1 MFDLACHIEYL
12 LMSHDCVVAP
22 GLGAFLIHETPA
34 RYDEATRRFMPPTR
48 ATGFNE
54 AVTINDGLLAESVAR
69 RERISLQ
76 SATSRIEAEISSF
89 RHQLAQG
96 QPLALGQ
103 IGEMRMEEDGRLLFN
118 PSECS
123 AATLRYNGLLPLNIL
138 TLQDMEQEKTDSVDD
153 GEISS
158 PTILPLILKIAASL
172 IFLMV
177 AGGIFLTTNR
187 LIGER
192 KPDMA
197 FMDSGIMSRISV
209 LAPQPTEETLPLSR
223 EIHLNI
229 AVPQADAVTPAAVE
243 NMDGAEAAGTTGHVN
258 DGISAADRY
267 ILVVGS
273 FPKLESA
280 QKYIIDK
287 PTLRIH
293 EMDGRYRIYA
303 ASTVTNAQAHVKA
316 DALREE
322 YPNVW
327 ICQL

>member
-1 MFDLACHIEYL
+1 MFDLACHIEHL

-34 RYDEATRRFMPPTR
+34 RYDEASRRFMPPTR

-69 RERISLQ
+69 REHISLQ
-76 SATSRIEAEISSF
+76 SATTRIEAEINSF

-96 QPLALGQ
+96 QPLAIGQ
-103 IGEMRMEEDGRLLFN
+103 LGEMRMEDDGRLIFN
-118 PSECS
+118 PSEHS
-123 AATLRYNGLLPLNIL
+123 AATLRYNGLMPLNIL
-138 TLQDMEQEKTDSVDD
+138 TLQDMEQVKTDHSDD
-153 GEISS
+153 GETSA
-158 PTILPLILKIAASL
+158 PTILPIILKIAASL

-187 LIGER
+187 LVGER
-192 KPDMA
+192 TPDMA

-209 LAPQPTEETLPLSR
+209 MAPQKTEDSLPLSR
-223 EIHLNI
+223 EIRLNI
-229 AVPQADAVTPAAVE
+229 AVPRGDSDMSVAVE
-243 NMDGAEAAGTTGHVN
+243 NMDGSDAAATGLVN
-258 DGISAADRY
+258 GGITASDRY
-267 ILVVGS
+267 ILVIGS

-280 QKYIIDK
+280 QKYIVGK
-287 PTLRIH
+287 PALRIH

-303 ASTVTNAQAHVKA
+303 ASAVTNAQAHVKA
-316 DALREE
+316 NALRGE